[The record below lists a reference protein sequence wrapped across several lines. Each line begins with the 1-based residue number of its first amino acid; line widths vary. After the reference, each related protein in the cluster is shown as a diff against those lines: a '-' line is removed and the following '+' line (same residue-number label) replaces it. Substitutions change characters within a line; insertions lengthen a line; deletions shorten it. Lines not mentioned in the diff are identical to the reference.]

1 MPKRVRIEAAQYL
14 CKIPYAETRKKC
26 ELLRDGFLARYRK
39 DYPKAVEILL
49 RDWDRMV
56 AFYHYPTGHWEHIRT
71 TNVVE
76 SPFAMARLRTDAA
89 KRFKRVENATAMMWK
104 LLMVAEKNFR
114 RLNSPWLLGEVYRGK
129 KFLDGE
135 MVADNKSERRAA

>member
-1 MPKRVRIEAAQYL
+1 MFWMRCQRGSGQRLLKYL

-26 ELLRDGFLARYRK
+26 EMLKSAFLARYRK

-56 AFYHYPTGHWEHIRT
+56 AFYHYPKGHWEHIRT

-76 SPFAMARLRTDAA
+76 SPFAMARLRV
-89 KRFKRVENATAMMWK
+89 RCSE
-104 LLMVAEKNFR
+104 
-114 RLNSPWLLGEVYRGK
+114 EVQEG
-129 KFLDGE
+129 
-135 MVADNKSERRAA
+135 